1 MDLGPKL
8 RSNHTKVVILLVLV
22 QLSVTIAGEGDQW
35 WENYDQSAD
44 YGQLMKEEIGKKN
57 NCL

>member
-22 QLSVTIAGEGDQW
+22 RLSVTIAGEGDQW

-44 YGQLMKEEIGKKN
+44 YEQLMKEGIGKKN

>member
-22 QLSVTIAGEGDQW
+22 QVSVTMAEKGDQW

-44 YGQLMKEEIGKKN
+44 YEQLMKEEIGKKN

>member
-8 RSNHTKVVILLVLV
+8 RSNHTRVVILLVMV

-44 YGQLMKEEIGKKN
+44 YEQLMKEGIGKKN

>member
-22 QLSVTIAGEGDQW
+22 QVSVTMAEKGDQW

-44 YGQLMKEEIGKKN
+44 YEQLMKEEIGEKN

>member
-8 RSNHTKVVILLVLV
+8 RSKHTKAVILLVVV
-22 QLSVTIAGEGDQW
+22 QLSVTMAEKGDQW

-44 YGQLMKEEIGKKN
+44 YEQLMQEEIGKKN

>member
-8 RSNHTKVVILLVLV
+8 RSNHTKVVILLVVV
-22 QLSVTIAGEGDQW
+22 QVSVTIAEKGDQW

-44 YGQLMKEEIGKKN
+44 YEQLMKEEIGEKN
-57 NCL
+57 NSL